1 MGEKEFQVSTA
12 YSGYVF
18 LGWAQGR
25 FEPEQGRKMPYYNM
39 FVLSPVSSFQSED
52 YKAYGLKAEK
62 KKCLSE
68 KVWEGLEPGDKV
80 RLFFD
85 DKGRIIEAA
94 LDELPAAFSLWNVGR
109 RAVVVKTE
117 ILGIR
122 EAARLPDPRK

>member
-1 MGEKEFQVSTA
+1 MGEKDFQVSTA

-18 LGWAQGR
+18 LGWAKGQ
-25 FEPEQGRKMPYYNM
+25 FEPEKGRKIPYYNM

-52 YKAYGLKAEK
+52 YEAYGLKAEK

-94 LDELPAAFSLWNVGR
+94 LDE
-109 RAVVVKTE
+109 
-117 ILGIR
+117 
-122 EAARLPDPRK
+122 

>member
-68 KVWEGLEPGDKV
+68 KLKENTSKV
-80 RLFFD
+80 KQVQSSRKRSRLS
-85 DKGRIIEAA
+85 K
-94 LDELPAAFSLWNVGR
+94 
-109 RAVVVKTE
+109 
-117 ILGIR
+117 
-122 EAARLPDPRK
+122 

>member
-68 KVWEGLEPGDKV
+68 KVWEGMEPGDKV

-85 DKGRIIEAA
+85 DQGRIIEAA
-94 LDELPAAFSLWNVGR
+94 LDE
-109 RAVVVKTE
+109 
-117 ILGIR
+117 
-122 EAARLPDPRK
+122 

>member
-68 KVWEGLEPGDKV
+68 KVWEGLEPRDKV

-94 LDELPAAFSLWNVGR
+94 LDE
-109 RAVVVKTE
+109 
-117 ILGIR
+117 
-122 EAARLPDPRK
+122 

>member
-94 LDELPAAFSLWNVGR
+94 LDE
-109 RAVVVKTE
+109 
-117 ILGIR
+117 
-122 EAARLPDPRK
+122 

>member
-1 MGEKEFQVSTA
+1 MGEKKFQVSTA

-94 LDELPAAFSLWNVGR
+94 LDE
-109 RAVVVKTE
+109 
-117 ILGIR
+117 
-122 EAARLPDPRK
+122 

>member
-68 KVWEGLEPGDKV
+68 KVWEGMEPGDKV

-94 LDELPAAFSLWNVGR
+94 LDE
-109 RAVVVKTE
+109 
-117 ILGIR
+117 
-122 EAARLPDPRK
+122 

>member
-18 LGWAQGR
+18 LGWAKGQ
-25 FEPEQGRKMPYYNM
+25 FEPEKGRKMPYYNM

-52 YKAYGLKAEK
+52 YEAYGLKAEK

-80 RLFFD
+80 RLFCD
-85 DKGRIIEAA
+85 DKCRIIEAA
-94 LDELPAAFSLWNVGR
+94 LDE
-109 RAVVVKTE
+109 
-117 ILGIR
+117 
-122 EAARLPDPRK
+122 

>member
-52 YKAYGLKAEK
+52 YEAYGLKAEK

-94 LDELPAAFSLWNVGR
+94 LDE
-109 RAVVVKTE
+109 
-117 ILGIR
+117 
-122 EAARLPDPRK
+122 

>member
-52 YKAYGLKAEK
+52 YKA
-62 KKCLSE
+62 
-68 KVWEGLEPGDKV
+68 
-80 RLFFD
+80 
-85 DKGRIIEAA
+85 
-94 LDELPAAFSLWNVGR
+94 
-109 RAVVVKTE
+109 
-117 ILGIR
+117 
-122 EAARLPDPRK
+122 

>member
-25 FEPEQGRKMPYYNM
+25 FEPEQGRKMPCYNM

-94 LDELPAAFSLWNVGR
+94 LDE
-109 RAVVVKTE
+109 
-117 ILGIR
+117 
-122 EAARLPDPRK
+122 

>member
-1 MGEKEFQVSTA
+1 MGAKEFQVSTA

-68 KVWEGLEPGDKV
+68 KVWEGMEPGDKV

-94 LDELPAAFSLWNVGR
+94 LDE
-109 RAVVVKTE
+109 
-117 ILGIR
+117 
-122 EAARLPDPRK
+122 

>member
-39 FVLSPVSSFQSED
+39 FVLSPVSSFHSED
-52 YKAYGLKAEK
+52 YEAYGLKAEK

-94 LDELPAAFSLWNVGR
+94 LDE
-109 RAVVVKTE
+109 
-117 ILGIR
+117 
-122 EAARLPDPRK
+122 